1 MEKKR
6 MNTETVISEAKLRL
20 NATGIY
26 TEEEYGPYI
35 LQMFDSS
42 THYDMALRI
51 KIINQSARLYT
62 HERGECIYE
71 YITQNIEDAVFY
83 ILYDIIR
90 IIIERIIWDKYVD
103 DNQCLNYNDDI
114 NNERKRL
121 SCEAFE
127 KIGGNYEKWYRG
139 GRIPFKNNIT

>member
-1 MEKKR
+1 MLRIRDIYATTNPQAITILNSVVFSTK
-6 MNTETVISEAKLRL
+6 TETLTNTIRE
-20 NATGIY
+20 I
-26 TEEEYGPYI
+26 
-35 LQMFDSS
+35 
-42 THYDMALRI
+42 
-51 KIINQSARLYT
+51 LYT

-71 YITQNIEDAVFY
+71 YVTQNIEDAVFY

-90 IIIERIIWDKYVD
+90 IIIEKIIWDKYVD
-103 DNQCLNYNDDI
+103 DNQCLNYNDEI

-139 GRIPFKNNIT
+139 GRIPFKK